1 MEGIKRKPKVLIGV
15 TGCIGVTNIESY
27 LHILSKIFEVKV
39 IMTKNSQEF
48 IRERVVNYFADAVYT
63 DLFREDNYVPHVSL
77 VKESDVFVLIP
88 ASFNTISKVS
98 HGIADNLLTASIANW
113 SKPLIICPNMNEQ
126 MWRNP
131 VFQDNISYLKEK
143 GHIFLNENRQ
153 AYEVADKTTSIV
165 ESGLPTPDRLAKS
178 IIEYLKN

>member
-1 MEGIKRKPKVLIGV
+1 
-15 TGCIGVTNIESY
+15 
-27 LHILSKIFEVKV
+27 
-39 IMTKNSQEF
+39 
-48 IRERVVNYFADAVYT
+48 
-63 DLFREDNYVPHVSL
+63 
-77 VKESDVFVLIP
+77 
-88 ASFNTISKVS
+88 
-98 HGIADNLLTASIANW
+98 
-113 SKPLIICPNMNEQ
+113 MNEQ